1 MDLNQRIT
9 MSLIWTVLIFR
20 CESKVT
26 GATEEGARN
35 ALVFHSAVQHVEL
48 KDVLEEDEPLSRD
61 LAARLYLNSDRGT
74 SKTASAV

>member
-1 MDLNQRIT
+1 M
-9 MSLIWTVLIFR
+9 
-20 CESKVT
+20 T